1 MFTHGSLF
9 SFRADRTL
17 GGILTA
23 ALSFV
28 AIAAGEDVVPP
39 GGWTIT
45 PGCGID
51 CELLHVSGE
60 VYEPPDSAVASPV
73 GTTYSVHHRVGADLD
88 GNGPLPIACFF
99 IPTIPGAPDDVVNFD
114 GFPEE
119 IRTDLFGTIPTV
131 TESDTALPTG
141 RRAITILTQSPT
153 GTDLFPPGFSQGGVP
168 LTDACF
174 SIGGDRDKPVDP
186 LTWVG
191 SDTVFSAF
199 IDFLIDEV
207 PITEQPFDAL
217 SFFSDP
223 WDGVVTITLPNGA
236 GNGINGVRLSLVTEK
251 SVVVANDNCR
261 DRLDAF
267 DGDTVFSTIGATTDG
282 PDEPT
287 ACHFFSYSDIGSD
300 IWYRYTATCTGNL
313 TVDLCDSNYDTKVA
327 VYDSPTCL
335 ASRDCPVQSP
345 PLDCNDDF
353 LGCGIHS
360 LATVP
365 VVTGQ
370 CVTIR
375 IGGYLGFQGSGT
387 MTLSCSVIPPP
398 SGACCDDGTCVG
410 TLTEV
415 DCLNRNGAWFQGG
428 TCPGFTCPISP
439 PPNDLC
445 ADCIRVETG
454 VAYHGRTRAAT
465 GTDVTIGCVFNDRF
479 DVWHCWTADC
489 TGRVSIT
496 TCGSSFDTSL
506 AVYNQC
512 GGTQLACNDDGCP
525 PVQSKVTLDVVE
537 GATYTIRVAGFNSAV
552 GDYTLLVKDCKN
564 ACCLSGVCG
573 LRTASVCEAVGG
585 SPLGPGSF
593 CGVCVGGSN
602 NGGECFDALDC
613 PSGGVCDYD
622 LDDNGIDDICEPCP
636 STTIAGAAP
645 ASGTVDARQ
654 PNPYTSSLPRQGIG
668 SPGGAGSLRESI
680 IIVLNP
686 REPDAE
692 ECFQLCETSVDPIL
706 GANDITG
713 VTYHGA
719 GIYELVL
726 DHAIPAGGVT
736 TIEYQ
741 GDGSYVEYIAHPA
754 NVDGGPFADALD
766 VKEHVDCC
774 LLGLCTPAWGNY
786 SCDINR
792 SLLVTPADTLGVI
805 DLLIGGPVWDAW
817 NGDPLPNRGS
827 CP

>member
-1 MFTHGSLF
+1 MYTHGSPL
-9 SFRADRTL
+9 SLRTGRAL
-17 GGILTA
+17 GGILTV

-28 AIAAGEDVVPP
+28 AVAAGEDVVSPD
-39 GGWTIT
+39 GWAIT
-45 PGCGID
+45 PGCGGD

-73 GTTYSVHHRVGADLD
+73 GTTYSVHHRVGAEVVGD
-88 GNGPLPIACFF
+88 GPPIECFF
-99 IPTIPGAPDDVVNFD
+99 IYHPTFPGAPDDIVNFD
-114 GFPEE
+114 GFTEP
-119 IRTDLFGTIPTV
+119 IRTDLLGTVPMV
-131 TESDTALPTG
+131 TETDTALPNGLRSIVIETK
-141 RRAITILTQSPT
+141 SPT
-153 GTDLFPPGFSQGGVP
+153 GTDLFPTGFIQNGVP

-174 SIGGDRDKPVDP
+174 AIGLDDA
-186 LTWVG
+186 LTWLG
-191 SDTVFSAF
+191 SDTVVEAR
-199 IDFLIDEV
+199 IEFLTDNVLIAG
-207 PITEQPFDAL
+207 PFDAT
-217 SFFSDP
+217 SFLSDP
-223 WDGVVTITLPNGA
+223 WDGVVEITLPDGA
-236 GNGINGVRLSLVTEK
+236 GNGFNGVRLTLVTEK
-251 SVVVANDNCR
+251 SVVVVNDNCR

-267 DGDTVFSTIGATTDG
+267 DGDTAFSTIGATTDG

-327 VYDSPTCL
+327 VYDSPTCS

-353 LGCGIHS
+353 GGCGIHS
-360 LATVP
+360 LVTVP
-365 VVTGQ
+365 VVTGE

-387 MTLSCSVIPPP
+387 MSLSCNVIPPP
-398 SGACCDDGTCVG
+398 SGACCDDGFCIG

-415 DCLNRNGAWFQGG
+415 DCLNQNGAWHEGMS
-428 TCPGFTCPISP
+428 CPSFSCPVTP

-445 ADCIRVETG
+445 EDCIRVETG
-454 VAYHGRTRAAT
+454 VAFHGRTRAAT
-465 GTDVTIGCVFNDRF
+465 GTDITVGCVSNDRF

-496 TCGSSFDTSL
+496 TCGSSLDTSL
-506 AVYNQC
+506 AVYDQC

-525 PVQSKVTLDVVE
+525 PFQSKVTLDVVE
-537 GATYTIRVAGFNSAV
+537 GTTYTIRVAGFNSTV
-552 GDYTLLVKDCKN
+552 GDYTLMVEDCKN
-564 ACCLSGVCG
+564 ACCLPEGVCG
-573 LRTASVCEAVGG
+573 HATPSACES
-585 SPLGPGSF
+585 SPLFGTSLGPGTM
-593 CGVCVGGSN
+593 CGECVGGPN
-602 NGGECFDALDC
+602 NGGQCVDALDC
-613 PSGGVCDYD
+613 AGAVCDYD
-622 LDDNGIDDICEPCP
+622 LDDNGVHDVCEPCP

-645 ASGTVDARQ
+645 TSGTVDSRQ
-654 PNPYTSSLPRQGIG
+654 PNPYNSFLPRQGIG
-668 SPGGAGSLRESI
+668 SPGGTGSLRESI

-692 ECFQLCETSVDPIL
+692 ECFQLCETNVDPIL
-706 GANDITG
+706 GANDIAS

-726 DHAIPAGGVT
+726 NHAISAGGVT
-736 TIEYQ
+736 TIEYL

-754 NVDGGPFADALD
+754 NVDGGPFVDALD
-766 VKEHVDCC
+766 VEEHVDCC
-774 LLGLCTPAWGNY
+774 LLGLCTPAWEIY
-786 SCDINR
+786 SCDNNR
-792 SLLVTPADTLGVI
+792 SQLVTPADTLGVI